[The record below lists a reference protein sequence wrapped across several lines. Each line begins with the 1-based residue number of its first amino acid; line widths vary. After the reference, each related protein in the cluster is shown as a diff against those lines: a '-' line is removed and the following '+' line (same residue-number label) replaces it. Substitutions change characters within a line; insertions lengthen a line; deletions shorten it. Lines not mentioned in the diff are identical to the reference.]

1 MNKNELVAA
10 VADKADLTKAQASDA
25 VEAALEII
33 TSALKSGDEVRLLG
47 FGNFVVVDRKATTA
61 RNPQTG
67 ATVDVPASKAPKFKP
82 GKALKDAVPGLH
94 LMLAGDPGDKA
105 DAFTQAG
112 MDGFISIKSNNY
124 ETNAALLKK
133 LGVL

>member
-82 GKALKDAVPGLH
+82 GKALKDAV
-94 LMLAGDPGDKA
+94 
-105 DAFTQAG
+105 
-112 MDGFISIKSNNY
+112 N
-124 ETNAALLKK
+124 
-133 LGVL
+133 V